1 MILFF
6 SLLNIKKHLSLVCLL
21 CLSHILLGRYC
32 QKNGS
37 KVGFWKKDINADA
50 HIGGEG
56 VSIEGGSYDTENSQ
70 VYSLKEKGSM

>member
-1 MILFF
+1 MY
-6 SLLNIKKHLSLVCLL
+6 V
-21 CLSHILLGRYC
+21 YC
-32 QKNGS
+32 VYPIFYWSDIVKKNGS